1 MRSSGI
7 RVSVRLYLNERR
19 STCECFNVCCCFT
32 VKIQFGC
39 ARLTSGRIVGVV
51 VAALPASLSTQSACD
66 KRLRKT
72 EFRSSKGRRKKWNRK
87 RRKRMRKWGQLYTKP
102 RCISRIRE
110 REREGG
116 MASEWRK
123 RERRERVRASQLIV
137 VSDCFT
143 MLFALWTLH
152 LHFPQNIYVCMY
164 FCIYIEIQ
172 ADKLTNTR

>member
-1 MRSSGI
+1 MNYIYLIFKGVWYPCFFFFFDKRIEFSFSCTVYAVRSSGI

-72 EFRSSKGRRKKWNRK
+72 EFRSSKGRRKK
-87 RRKRMRKWGQLYTKP
+87 
-102 RCISRIRE
+102 
-110 REREGG
+110 
-116 MASEWRK
+116 
-123 RERRERVRASQLIV
+123 
-137 VSDCFT
+137 
-143 MLFALWTLH
+143 
-152 LHFPQNIYVCMY
+152 
-164 FCIYIEIQ
+164 
-172 ADKLTNTR
+172 